1 MSNGKIIRPKNTNLL
16 NNQKKSSEID
26 LIYSILESCEV
37 HVNDNNLKDNYQRLS
52 QKIENAKTK
61 FVELEKKINNKQVEL
76 ERKVG
81 AKQVELMMV
90 SKLKESFENQ
100 AKLLTELDSKLNS
113 TDSKLLALNKFEKKI
128 NEIENSDQQN
138 KNTISDLGDEIAKL
152 KKIKS
157 VELKITINS
166 NPLVTLIN
174 QHKSFEKLLKIVS
187 CKLNAYI
194 VGPAGSGK
202 TTAAENCAKA
212 LGINFYFTGAIASE
226 YKLTGFMNAQG
237 KIVSTDFRKAYEEG
251 GLFLFDEIDAS
262 YPQAVLAFNAA
273 LANDFMDFPDG
284 RINRHPDFY
293 CIAAANTFGQGADR
307 EYVGRNQLDA
317 ASLDR
322 FVFIEWDYD
331 EELEMG
337 FSGDEEWVKHV
348 QKIRRVVNNLKIRHV
363 ISPRASMFGARLI
376 KNGIPKE
383 EVEKLVIW
391 KGIDSAT
398 KNKIISNLR

>member
-1 MSNGKIIRPKNTNLL
+1 MSKAIIKRPDNTVLL
-16 NNQKKSSEID
+16 NNQRKSSEID
-26 LIYSILESCEV
+26 SIYTIIESCEIIV
-37 HVNDNNLKDNYQRLS
+37 SDKTLIDTRKRLLHEIENLKKKL
-52 QKIENAKTK
+52 T
-61 FVELEKKINNKQVEL
+61 ELDIKQNT
-76 ERKVG
+76 
-81 AKQVELMMV
+81 KQVELMMV
-90 SKLKESFENQ
+90 SRLKESFE
-100 AKLLTELDSKLNS
+100 KLEKSFEEVNNKLK
-113 TDSKLLALNKFEKKI
+113 DVESKLLYL
-128 NEIENSDQQN
+128 NEIEKSLKELASSEKQKLD
-138 KNTISDLGDEIAKL
+138 KISNLETKIDEL

-157 VELKITINS
+157 VELKITTNA
-166 NPLVTLIN
+166 NPVVRLTN
-174 QHKSFEKLLKIVS
+174 QHKSFIKLLKVVS
-187 CKLNAYI
+187 CRLNAYI

-212 LGINFYFTGAIASE
+212 FGVNFYFTGAIASE

-307 EYVGRNQLDA
+307 QYIGRNQLDA

-331 EELEMG
+331 EELE
-337 FSGDEEWVKHV
+337 FIIAKNDDWVKKV
-348 QKIRRVVNNLKIRHV
+348 QEIRKIIDKLKIRHV
-363 ISPRASMFGARLI
+363 ISPRASIFGARLL
-376 KNGIPKE
+376 KNKIPE
-383 EVEKLVIW
+383 NEVEELVIW
-391 KGIDSAT
+391 KGMDSAT
-398 KNKIISNLR
+398 KTKIKSNL